1 VGTRG
6 LMSGLVEIQ
15 LLNGLV
21 QGMIYALVAAG
32 LTLIFGMLDIPNFAH
47 GAFYALGA
55 YVAYSVVA
63 STGNFWLAIAVVP
76 IAVAVLGLVIDAL
89 AMRRLAREG
98 HVYQILFTLGLVL
111 IVQEAI
117 VLIWGADPTSVA
129 VPRALD
135 GGIPLGVVQF
145 PYYRLFLA
153 VVAALVIAAVW
164 FALERTRYGAI
175 IRAGIDDPEMVS
187 CIGIDVQRLFT
198 VVFACG
204 VALAGLAGA
213 LIVPLRGGQPAMGNE
228 LMATSFAVVVIGG
241 LGSYLGAVVGALFVG
256 LTEAIMTIVYP
267 PAAEVAI
274 FAAMALVILIRPQG
288 LFGRR

>member
-1 VGTRG
+1 VVAHG
-6 LMSGLVEIQ
+6 LMSGLVEVQ
-15 LLNGLV
+15 LLNGVV

-63 STGNFWLAIAVVP
+63 ATGNFWLAIAVVP
-76 IAVAVLGLVIDAL
+76 LTVAALGLVVDAL
-89 AMRRLAREG
+89 AMRRLARAG

-117 VLIWGADPTSVA
+117 VLIWGANPTSVN

-135 GGIPLGVVQF
+135 GGVPLGAVHF
-145 PYYRLFLA
+145 PFYRLFLLG
-153 VVAALVIAAVW
+153 VSALVIGAVW
-164 FALERTRYGAI
+164 LALERTKYGAI
-175 IRAGIDDPEMVS
+175 IRAGIDDPEMVD

-198 VVFACG
+198 IVFGIG
-204 VALAGLAGA
+204 VGLAGLAGA
-213 LIVPLRGGQPAMGNE
+213 LILPIRGGQPAMGNE

-241 LGSYLGAVVGALFVG
+241 LGSYLGAVVGGIFVG
-256 LTEAIMTIVYP
+256 LTQAVITILY
-267 PAAEVAI
+267 PAASEVAI
-274 FAAMALVILIRPQG
+274 FAAMALIILIRPQG
-288 LFGRR
+288 LFGKR

>member
-1 VGTRG
+1 V
-6 LMSGLVEIQ
+6 SGLIEVQ
-15 LLNGLV
+15 LLNGIV

-55 YVAYSVVA
+55 YVAFTVVSA
-63 STGNFWLAIAVVP
+63 TGNFWLAIVVVP
-76 IAVAVLGLVIDAL
+76 IVVAGLGLLVDAL
-89 AMRRLAREG
+89 AMRRLARAG

-117 VLIWGADPTSVA
+117 VLVWGANPTSVD
-129 VPRALD
+129 VPAALA
-135 GGIPLGVVQF
+135 GGVPLGVVSF

-153 VVAALVIAAVW
+153 LAAALVIGAVW

-175 IRAGIDDPEMVS
+175 IRAGIDDPEMVD

-198 VVFACG
+198 IVFGIG
-204 VALAGLAGA
+204 VGLAALAGA
-213 LIVPLRGGQPAMGNE
+213 LILPIRGGQPAMGSE

-241 LGSYLGAVVGALFVG
+241 LGSYLGAVVGGLVVG
-256 LTEAIMTIVYP
+256 LTQAVMTILY
-267 PAAEVAI
+267 PAASEVAI
-274 FAAMALVILIRPQG
+274 FAAMALIILIRPQG
-288 LFGRR
+288 LFGKR

>member
-1 VGTRG
+1 
-6 LMSGLVEIQ
+6 MSGLIEIQ
-15 LLNGLV
+15 LLNGIV

-55 YVAYSVVA
+55 YVAYTVVA
-63 STGNFWLAIAVVP
+63 STGNFWLAIAIVP
-76 IAVAVLGLVIDAL
+76 IVVAVLGLIVDAL

-111 IVQEAI
+111 IVQEGI
-117 VLIWGADPTSVA
+117 VLIWGADPTSVS
-129 VPRALD
+129 VPAALD
-135 GGIPLGVVQF
+135 GGIPLGVVSF
-145 PYYRLFLA
+145 PYYRLFLVAVAA
-153 VVAALVIAAVW
+153 VVVGAVW
-164 FALERTRYGAI
+164 FGLERTRYGAI
-175 IRAGIDDPEMVS
+175 IRAGIDDPEMVG

-198 VVFACG
+198 IVFAIG
-204 VALAGLAGA
+204 VGLAGLAGA
-213 LIVPLRGGQPAMGNE
+213 LVIPLRGGQPAMGNE

-256 LTEAIMTIVYP
+256 LTEAIVTIFYA

-274 FAAMALVILIRPQG
+274 FAAMALVILVRPQG
-288 LFGRR
+288 LFGKR